1 MNYTMPYNFETEVVP
16 GKRRN
21 SFLDQQAKQ
30 IADAVNAQPS
40 FVVAETPAAIVS
52 GTDNVYTL
60 SQVPISGTVAMY
72 DAGLRVDPTTY
83 TVLGRVVTIA
93 TASITGPTL
102 FDYRY

>member
-1 MNYTMPYNFETEVVP
+1 MPFNFETEVVP
-16 GKRRN
+16 GKKRN

-40 FVVAETPAAIVS
+40 FVVSEAPTAVVS

-60 SQVPISGTVAMY
+60 SQVPIAGTVAIY
-72 DAGLRVDPTTY
+72 DAGLRVAPSSY
-83 TVLGRVVTIA
+83 TVLGKVVTIA

-102 FDYRY
+102 FDYRF